1 MSARSAQSAPNA
13 PGGPTGPPAPQP
25 ARSEA
30 PGAWWLV
37 PAGAAIS
44 FLGAICGIGGGLF
57 VVPLLVYA
65 LGTPMRVAVATAV
78 VHVLATAAAATAAE
92 LVRAPAVFDP
102 LLVGLLALGAFVG
115 ASLGFALSRR
125 ISSRWLGLAF
135 ACAACAA
142 GVRLLLE
149 DPSAAETTLELGQR
163 VELGAAAYAYAL
175 LAGALGGAL
184 TPLLGLGGGIVF
196 VPALHL
202 ALPELGFNAARASS
216 LAVVMVSAARSA
228 LLYAREGS
236 IQRTRAV
243 QLGLGAAIGA
253 VLGVHVAHEPGAL
266 AYSGPLL
273 GFILLGVALRFGF
286 DFWRTARA
294 ARA

>member
-1 MSARSAQSAPNA
+1 MSAPSASPAR
-13 PGGPTGPPAPQP
+13 PAPE
-25 ARSEA
+25 AR
-30 PGAWWLV
+30 GAWWLV

-65 LGTPMRVAVATAV
+65 FGAPLRAAVATAV

-92 LVRAPAVFDP
+92 LVRSPASFDP

-115 ASLGFALSRR
+115 ASFGFKLSRR
-125 ISSRWLGLAF
+125 IASRWLRLAF

-142 GVRLLLE
+142 GLRLLLE
-149 DPSAAETTLELGQR
+149 DPAAAAQSA
-163 VELGAAAYAYAL
+163 ELGAGPAIGAFAYVYAL

-216 LAVVMVSAARSA
+216 LAVVMVSGARSA

-236 IQRTRAV
+236 IQRSRAA
-243 QLGLGAAIGA
+243 QLGLGAVIGA
-253 VLGVHVAHEPGAL
+253 VLGVHVAHEPGML

-273 GFILLGVALRFGF
+273 GCILLGVSLRFAF
-286 DFWRTARA
+286 DFWRTRGARRA
-294 ARA
+294 A

>member
-1 MSARSAQSAPNA
+1 VSAAHGSTPTRSAAPID
-13 PGGPTGPPAPQP
+13 GP
-25 ARSEA
+25 ARPAA

-57 VVPLLVYA
+57 VVPLLVWA
-65 LGTPMRVAVATAV
+65 LGAPLRAAVATSV

-92 LVRAPAVFDP
+92 LVRSPAVFDP
-102 LLVGLLALGAFVG
+102 LLVGLLALGAFAG
-115 ASLGFALSRR
+115 ASLGFAFSRR
-125 ISSRWLGLAF
+125 VSSRWLGLAF

-149 DPSAAETTLELGQR
+149 DQTAAAHAADVGGALEI
-163 VELGAAAYAYAL
+163 GALAYAYAL
-175 LAGALGGAL
+175 GAGVVGGAL
-184 TPLLGLGGGIVF
+184 TPLLGIGGGIVF

-216 LAVVMVSAARSA
+216 LAVIMVSAARSA
-228 LLYAREGS
+228 MLYAREGS
-236 IQRTRAV
+236 IQRTRSV
-243 QLGLGAAIGA
+243 QLGLGALIGA
-253 VLGVHVAHEPGAL
+253 VLGVHVAHEPGML

-273 GFILLGVALRFGF
+273 GVILLGVALRFGF
-286 DFWRTARA
+286 DFWRTRA
-294 ARA
+294 ATRAP